1 MRNMMDNLIANST
14 FTVKCNAHTTLNSM
28 INGSVGVMITP
39 VGDDSMI
46 NILHACDSYQS
57 ILRTRDLQRRL

>member
-39 VGDDSMI
+39 AVDDSVI
-46 NILHACDSYQS
+46 NILHA
-57 ILRTRDLQRRL
+57 